1 MEYQSANAEFHYNL
15 ALCYVELRRWPEAS
29 DQYRQA
35 IERDPRHFK
44 AHRDLGSLL
53 YEQGKTEE
61 ALAHY
66 QQAIQIQPDAQAY
79 FNIGA
84 VFANEGKPQEA
95 IRYVAEALRLQPGM
109 TQARDV
115 LQRLTGRVTPD
126 TQR

>member
-1 MEYQSANAEFHYNL
+1 MGSEMCIRDS
-15 ALCYVELRRWPEAS
+15 CYVELRRWPEAS

-35 IERDPRHFK
+35 IERHPRHFR

-66 QQAIQIQPDAQAY
+66 QQAIQIQTDAQAY

-84 VFANEGKPQEA
+84 VFANEGKPQDA